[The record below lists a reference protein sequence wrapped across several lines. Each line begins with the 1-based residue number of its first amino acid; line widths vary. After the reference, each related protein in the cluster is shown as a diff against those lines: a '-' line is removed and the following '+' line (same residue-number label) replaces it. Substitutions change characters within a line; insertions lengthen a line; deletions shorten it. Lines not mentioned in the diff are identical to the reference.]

1 MLSFRKSI
9 YLCWWFSHWN
19 HSPLWKC
26 AWVLN
31 ACVWSISRG
40 EGVPFQVLLI
50 WLCFFLW
57 TSFFHLTVWWW
68 KYHKPSSLY
77 FIPQKYK
84 RGHRKL
90 VGRKEKKKEEEEKS
104 WRLFFEVQACFDCV
118 FWGGEAKI
126 SSNKQKYREKNSLS
140 STTSLQIFTLS
151 IFQRDDNAHLPVYQI
166 TEVLTT
172 LLESFLS
179 RLIWLQMFCRTF
191 VFKHS
196 HKKRILLSLGVLIMN
211 SFNFLVL
218 RIKCTGFL
226 FHTVVSTCDLILS
239 VVIHHPYIA
248 AIYKYSLR
256 SLYFKL
262 M

>member
-1 MLSFRKSI
+1 MLSFRKYI

-31 ACVWSISRG
+31 ACVRSISRE

-68 KYHKPSSLY
+68 EYHKPGSLY

-84 RGHRKL
+84 HGHRKL

-118 FWGGEAKI
+118 FWGAKI
-126 SSNKQKYREKNSLS
+126 SSNKQKYREKISLS
-140 STTSLQIFTLS
+140 STTSLQILTLS

-172 LLESFLS
+172 LLESF
-179 RLIWLQMFCRTF
+179 
-191 VFKHS
+191 HEA
-196 HKKRILLSLGVLIMN
+196 G
-211 SFNFLVL
+211 
-218 RIKCTGFL
+218 
-226 FHTVVSTCDLILS
+226 
-239 VVIHHPYIA
+239 
-248 AIYKYSLR
+248 
-256 SLYFKL
+256 
-262 M
+262 